1 MALSLAACQDQIDP
15 REAPYSW
22 PPPDPASPLIG
33 TNWYWD
39 GYGWGDVILYFDDAD
54 TVIGNPGPDQASFP
68 YNYDGI
74 TRKGEV
80 TGLGRFTVTPDY
92 GKMIF
97 SEWRS
102 YGHGAN
108 FTRIP

>member
-22 PPPDPASPLIG
+22 PPPDPSSPLIG
-33 TNWYWD
+33 TKWH
-39 GYGWGDVILYFDDAD
+39 WGDWGGTTLYFDTTN
-54 TVIGNPGPDQASFP
+54 TVIGNPGSPGESSFT
-68 YNYDGI
+68 YYYDGT
-74 TRKGEV
+74 TRRGQV
-80 TGLGRFTVTPDY
+80 DALGRFAVTPDY
-92 GKMIF
+92 GKMNF

-102 YGHGAN
+102 YGHGAE